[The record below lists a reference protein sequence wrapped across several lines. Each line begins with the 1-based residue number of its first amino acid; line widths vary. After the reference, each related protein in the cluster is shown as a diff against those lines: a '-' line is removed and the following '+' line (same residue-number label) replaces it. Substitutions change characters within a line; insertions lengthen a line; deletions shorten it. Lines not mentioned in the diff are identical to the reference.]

1 MGFPI
6 GAFVHWIGDMLID
19 RRRTARHPAM
29 GRVDGHMKIANNRCI
44 RAAPTRGAAMCRHS
58 PSSRAEGANASRV
71 RRAASAASVASV
83 CLAVAALAVMPAQAP
98 AHGNSPGASAA
109 EAIAASAP
117 VPSER
122 AIATQHSL
130 TLGRTRLAYTAT
142 AGNLLIRDAHGE
154 PDASLFYVAYTRNP
168 QNGEHKARPITFAF
182 NGGPGAA
189 SLFLLMGSFG
199 PKRVHTATPMPT
211 PPAPY
216 RVTDNPDSLL
226 ETTDLVFVDAVGT
239 GYSRLVGQGD
249 AAQLYSVDGDLDA
262 FVRFIDRYLTT
273 TSRWNSPKFLMGE
286 SYGTAR
292 AAMLAYRL
300 LERGIA
306 LNGVVL
312 LSSILNSYVE
322 APGYDRRYVFYL
334 PSYAAVAWEHDML
347 GSPKRPALP
356 ALLDEVRAFAAG
368 PYAAALA
375 KGDALADTERDA
387 LAAQVA
393 RYTGLDPKYVAAAQ
407 LRVGPSRF
415 RKQLLHERGASVGR
429 YDARVEG
436 DDRDATSSSPDFD
449 ASERYVTSA
458 FDAAF
463 HAHLADDLHYVS
475 TERYRVFNDEA
486 LALWHWQHTARSGTQ
501 ALPYAAGDLGDAMRQ
516 NPRLCVFAANGYFD
530 LATPF
535 FSTEYDL
542 AHLGLPAQQRS
553 RITVS
558 HYMSGHMIY
567 LDDNALHLLKTDL
580 VRFYGDCT

>member
-1 MGFPI
+1 MS
-6 GAFVHWIGDMLID
+6 
-19 RRRTARHPAM
+19 RR
-29 GRVDGHMKIANNRCI
+29 
-44 RAAPTRGAAMCRHS
+44 S
-58 PSSRAEGANASRV
+58 PSSRARGANASRV
-71 RRAASAASVASV
+71 RSKASV
-83 CLAVAALAVMPAQAP
+83 CLALATLGLLTGQAP
-98 AHGNSPGASAA
+98 VYSASASANASASSSAA
-109 EAIAASAP
+109 EAAAASAP
-117 VPSER
+117 VPSEH
-122 AIATQHSL
+122 AVTTQHTL
-130 TLGRTRLAYTAT
+130 ALGRTRLAYTAT

-168 QNGEHKARPITFAF
+168 EHGERKIRPVTFAF

-189 SLFLLMGSFG
+189 SVFLLMGSFG
-199 PKRVHTATPMPT
+199 PKRVRTATPLPT

-226 ETTDLVFVDAVGT
+226 DTTDLVFVDAVGT
-239 GYSRLVGQGD
+239 GFSRLVGQGD
-249 AAQLYSVDGDLDA
+249 AARIYSVDGDLDA
-262 FVRFIDRYLTT
+262 FVRFIDRYLST
-273 TSRWNSPKFLMGE
+273 TSRWNAPKFLMGE

-312 LSSILNSYVE
+312 LSSILNSYIE

-334 PSYAAVAWEHDML
+334 PSYAAVAWEHDKL
-347 GSPKRPALP
+347 GTPKPPALP

-375 KGDALADTERDA
+375 KGDALDDTERDA

-393 RYTGLDPKYVAAAQ
+393 RYTGLDPKYVASAH
-407 LRVGPSRF
+407 LRIGPSRF
-415 RKQLLHERGASVGR
+415 RKALLRERGVSVGR

-436 DDRDATSSSPDFD
+436 EDRDATSSSPEFD

-475 TERYRVFNDEA
+475 TERYRVFNDDA
-486 LALWHWQHTARSGTQ
+486 LARWHWEHAARDGTH

-516 NPRLCVFAANGYFD
+516 SPRLCVFSANGYFD

-542 AHLGLPAQQRS
+542 AHLGLPAQQRG
-553 RITVS
+553 RITVA

-567 LDDNALHLLKTDL
+567 LDDDALHALKTDL
-580 VRFYGDCT
+580 TRFYDSCA